1 LKWKRWHWTGRDLFF
16 IQEIIK
22 EVCDMFGKR
31 ITLFKLFGFAVH
43 VDMSW
48 IVIALLVT
56 WSLAAGLFPFQYR
69 GLSPGT
75 YWLMGLVGALGL
87 FGSIIFHEMSHSLVA
102 RRFGIP
108 MKGITLFIFGGV
120 AEMDDEPPSPRAEF
134 SMAITGPLSS
144 IFLAIAFYAIYI
156 FGARNGW
163 PAPVNGVTGYL
174 GVINAILAV
183 FNLVPAFPLD
193 GGRVFRSI
201 LWGWRNDI
209 RWATR
214 VSSTFGSAFGLFLIL
229 VGVLNALRGN
239 FIGGVWQFLIGMFLR
254 EAARMSYQQLLARQA
269 LEGEKVRRFMQTDPI
284 TVSPFISLAQL
295 IDDYVY
301 RHQHKLFPVVRNGEL
316 AGCIDLNQ
324 VKEIPRNE
332 WPYRTV
338 GEVAG
343 SCSVDRTISPDAD
356 AVKALSKMSRTG
368 NSRLL
373 VVDQGRLVGILSL
386 KDLLR
391 FLSLKIELENGETPA
406 QAPKKPE
413 IEEEREQR
421 RKAA

>member
-1 LKWKRWHWTGRDLFF
+1 
-16 IQEIIK
+16 
-22 EVCDMFGKR
+22 MFGKR

-43 VDMSW
+43 VDLSW
-48 IVIALLVT
+48 IVIAVLVT
-56 WSLAAGLFPFQYR
+56 WSLAAGLFPFQFP
-69 GLSPGT
+69 GLSTGT
-75 YWLMGLVGALGL
+75 YWLMGIAGSLGL

-120 AEMDDEPPSPRAEF
+120 AEMDDEPPSPKAEF
-134 SMAITGPLSS
+134 SMAIAGPLSS
-144 IFLAIAFYAIYI
+144 FFLAAAFYGLYI
-156 FGARNGW
+156 AGMQGGW
-163 PAPVNGVTGYL
+163 PMTFNGVIGYL

-214 VSSTFGSAFGLFLIL
+214 ISSAFGSAFGLFLIF

-269 LEGEKVRRFMQTDPI
+269 LEGEPVRRFMKSDPV
-284 TVSPFISLAQL
+284 TVSPATSLAQL
-295 IDDYVY
+295 IDDYIY
-301 RHQHKLFPVVRNGEL
+301 RHQYKMFPVVQNGAL
-316 AGCIDLNQ
+316 VGCIDLDQ

-332 WPYRTV
+332 WAYRTV
-338 GEVAG
+338 GEVAKT
-343 SCSVDRTISPDAD
+343 CAVENTISPDAD

-368 NSRLL
+368 RSRLL
-373 VVDQGRLVGILSL
+373 VAENGRLVGILSL
-386 KDLLR
+386 KDLLH
-391 FLSLKIELENGETPA
+391 FLSLKIELENGEQPGRRREI
-406 QAPKKPE
+406 PE
-413 IEEEREQR
+413 REEER

>member
-1 LKWKRWHWTGRDLFF
+1 
-16 IQEIIK
+16 
-22 EVCDMFGKR
+22 MFGKR
-31 ITLFKLFGFAVH
+31 ITLFRLFGFAVH

-48 IVIALLVT
+48 IVIAVLVA
-56 WSLAAGLFPFQYR
+56 WSLAAGLFPFEYR

-75 YWLMGLVGALGL
+75 YWLMGIAGSLGL
-87 FGSIIFHEMSHSLVA
+87 FASIIFHEMSHSLVA

-134 SMAITGPLSS
+134 SMAIAGPLSS
-144 IFLAIAFYAIYI
+144 IFLAIAFYAVYL

-174 GVINAILAV
+174 GVINAVLAV

-193 GGRVFRSI
+193 GGRVLRSI
-201 LWGWRNDI
+201 LWGWRNDL
-209 RWATR
+209 RWGTR
-214 VSSTFGSAFGLFLIL
+214 VSSAFGSAFGIFLIF

-254 EAARMSYQQLLARQA
+254 DAARMSYQQLLARQA

-284 TVSPFISLAQL
+284 SVSPSITLAHL

-301 RHQHKLFPVVRNGEL
+301 RHQHKLFPVVQNGEL
-316 AGCIDLNQ
+316 DGCIDLNQ
-324 VKEIPRNE
+324 VKEVPRNE
-332 WPYRTV
+332 WAHRTV
-338 GEVAG
+338 GEVAKR
-343 SCSVDRTISPDAD
+343 CSVDRTISPDAD
-356 AVKALSKMSRTG
+356 AVKALSKMNRTG

-391 FLSLKIELENGETPA
+391 FLSLKIELENGEGAARRPER
-406 QAPKKPE
+406 PE
-413 IEEEREQR
+413 IEEERER

>member
-1 LKWKRWHWTGRDLFF
+1 
-16 IQEIIK
+16 
-22 EVCDMFGKR
+22 MFGKR
-31 ITLFKLFGFAVH
+31 VTLFRLFGFAVH
-43 VDMSW
+43 VDLSW
-48 IVIALLVT
+48 IVIAVLVT

-75 YWLMGLVGALGL
+75 YWIMGLAGSLGL
-87 FGSIIFHEMSHSLVA
+87 FGSIVFHEMSHSLVA

-120 AEMDDEPPSPRAEF
+120 AEMDDEPPSPRSEF
-134 SMAITGPLSS
+134 WMAIAGPLSS
-144 IFLAIAFYAIYI
+144 IFLAIAFYGLYI
-156 FGARNGW
+156 FGARSGW
-163 PAPVNGVTGYL
+163 PVLINGVTGYL

-214 VSSTFGSAFGLFLIL
+214 ISSAFGSAFGIFLIFI
-229 VGVLNALRGN
+229 GVLNALRGN
-239 FIGGVWQFLIGMFLR
+239 FVGGVWQFLIGMFLR
-254 EAARMSYQQLLARQA
+254 DAARGSYQQLVARQA
-269 LEGEKVRRFMQTDPI
+269 LEGEQVRRFMQTDPI
-284 TVSPFISLAQL
+284 TVSPTLSLAQL

-301 RHQHKLFPVVRNGEL
+301 RHQYKMFPVVQNGDL
-316 AGCIDLNQ
+316 VGCVDLNQ

-332 WPYRTV
+332 WGYRTV
-338 GEVAG
+338 GEVAKT
-343 SCSVDRTISPDAD
+343 CAVDNTISPDVD
-356 AVKALSKMSRTG
+356 AVKALSKMNRTG
-368 NSRLL
+368 STRLL

-386 KDLLR
+386 RDLLR
-391 FLSLKIELENGETPA
+391 FLSLKVELENGEGPA
-406 QAPKKPE
+406 QAPKRPE
-413 IEEEREQR
+413 IEEEQER

>member
-1 LKWKRWHWTGRDLFF
+1 
-16 IQEIIK
+16 
-22 EVCDMFGKR
+22 MFGKR
-31 ITLFKLFGFAVH
+31 MTLFKLFGFAVH
-43 VDMSW
+43 VDLSW
-48 IVIALLVT
+48 IVIAVLVT

-69 GLSPGT
+69 GLSPET
-75 YWLMGLVGALGL
+75 YWIMGLAGALGL
-87 FGSIIFHEMSHSLVA
+87 FGSIVFHEMSHSLVA

-134 SMAITGPLSS
+134 TMAIAGPLSS
-144 IFLAIAFYAIYI
+144 IFLAIAFYAVYI
-156 FGARNGW
+156 FGARSGW

-201 LWGWRNDI
+201 LWGWRNDL

-214 VSSTFGSAFGLFLIL
+214 VSSTFGSAFGIFLIF

-254 EAARMSYQQLLARQA
+254 DAARMSYQQLLARQA
-269 LEGEKVRRFMQTDPI
+269 LEGERVRRFMQADPVA
-284 TVSPFISLAQL
+284 VSPSITLAQL
-295 IDDYVY
+295 VDDYVY
-301 RHQHKLFPVVRNGEL
+301 RHQHKLFPVVQNGEL
-316 AGCIDLNQ
+316 AGCIDLDQ
-324 VKEIPRNE
+324 VKEIPRHE
-332 WPYRTV
+332 WAYRTV
-338 GEVAG
+338 GEVAKR
-343 SCSVDRTISPDAD
+343 CSVDRTISPEAD
-356 AVKALSKMSRTG
+356 AVKALSKMNRSG

-373 VVDQGRLVGILSL
+373 VVDQGRLIGILSL

-391 FLSLKIELENGETPA
+391 FLSLKIELENGETA
-406 QAPKKPE
+406 QASKRPE
-413 IEEEREQR
+413 IEEER

>member
-1 LKWKRWHWTGRDLFF
+1 
-16 IQEIIK
+16 
-22 EVCDMFGKR
+22 MFGKR

-43 VDMSW
+43 VDLSW
-48 IVIALLVT
+48 IIIAVLVT

-75 YWLMGLVGALGL
+75 YWLMGLFGALGL
-87 FGSIIFHEMSHSLVA
+87 FGSIVFHEMSHSLVA

-134 SMAITGPLSS
+134 SMAIAGPLSS
-144 IFLAIAFYAIYI
+144 IFLAIVFYAVYL
-156 FGARNGW
+156 FGVRSGW
-163 PAPVNGVTGYL
+163 SDPVNGVTGYL
-174 GVINAILAV
+174 GVINAVLAA

-193 GGRVFRSI
+193 GGRVLRSI
-201 LWGWRNDI
+201 LWGWRNDL
-209 RWATR
+209 RWGTR
-214 VSSTFGSAFGLFLIL
+214 ISSTIGSGFGLFLIFI
-229 VGVLNALRGN
+229 GVLNALRGN
-239 FIGGVWQFLIGMFLR
+239 FVGGVWQFLIGMFLR
-254 EAARMSYQQLLARQA
+254 EAARMSYQQLVARQA
-269 LEGEKVRRFMQTDPI
+269 LEGETVRRFMQADPV
-284 TVSPFISLAQL
+284 TVSPSISVAQL
-295 IDDYVY
+295 VDDYVY
-301 RHQHKLFPVVRNGEL
+301 RHQHKLFPVVQNGEL
-316 AGCIDLNQ
+316 IGCIDLNQ

-332 WPYRTV
+332 WAYRTV
-338 GEVAG
+338 GEVART
-343 SCSVDRTISPDAD
+343 CSMENTISPDID
-356 AVKALSKMSRTG
+356 AVKALSKMNRTG
-368 NSRLL
+368 RSRLL

-406 QAPKKPE
+406 QAPKRPE